1 MIKKKMREFGE
12 KRIEKKTREKK
23 RNKKSSR
30 NKITERKLG
39 EKETRKLTIYIY
51 IYIYIYKTKP
61 FLQPE
66 IYHRN
71 SHEFSSS
78 FIKNSRRG
86 PILFRSKLKHSS
98 PPREPKNQL

>member
-1 MIKKKMREFGE
+1 MREFGE

-39 EKETRKLTIYIY
+39 EKETRKLI

-78 FIKNSRRG
+78 PFSNPKSTTEIATN
-86 PILFRSKLKHSS
+86 FH
-98 PPREPKNQL
+98 PPS